1 MRMQM
6 PNATEPSRRLP
17 LYALLAANTISRT
30 GNALAGVAIPWFVL
44 ETTSSAARTGIT
56 AAFGMLPVVLAAFF
70 GGAVVDRFGFK
81 RSSIVADL
89 ASAVAVVLIPLLH
102 LTTGLAFWQLLVL
115 VFLGA
120 LLDTPGNTARGAL
133 FPDLAKLG
141 GLQLERAN
149 AMHEIASDGA
159 MLAGPPL
166 AGLLI
171 ALWGT
176 DYVLLLNAAT
186 FVISALLI
194 WLLVPGTQAAPEGEP
209 SEPSHYLRDVAD
221 GLRFIQR
228 ERTIFALVGSTALVN
243 FVVAPLLGVVL
254 PVYAQQVFGTPVS
267 LGLMLA
273 AFFSASTAGGV
284 VFGMIGHRFPRRMTY
299 LAGLLSFAGA
309 VVLLAFL
316 PPLPIILTVLLLGG
330 FVNGPVGPLFMTI
343 LQERTPAALRG
354 RVFGTVTAVEIVMGP
369 LGLLVTGSLIEL
381 VDIRI
386 VLAGIAAWFL
396 ATIIALA
403 AAKVDFGEVV
413 SS

>member
-1 MRMQM
+1 MHTADTTAPPR
-6 PNATEPSRRLP
+6 PLP
-17 LYALLAANTISRT
+17 FYGLLAANAISRT
-30 GNALAGVAIPWFVL
+30 GNALAGIAIPWFVL

-149 AMHEIASDGA
+149 AMHEIAGDGA

-176 DYVLLLNAAT
+176 DFVL
-186 FVISALLI
+186 
-194 WLLVPGTQAAPEGEP
+194 QRR
-209 SEPSHYLRDVAD
+209 YLRHLGTPDMAARPRD
-221 GLRFIQR
+221 
-228 ERTIFALVGSTALVN
+228 AGST
-243 FVVAPLLGVVL
+243 
-254 PVYAQQVFGTPVS
+254 
-267 LGLMLA
+267 
-273 AFFSASTAGGV
+273 
-284 VFGMIGHRFPRRMTY
+284 
-299 LAGLLSFAGA
+299 
-309 VVLLAFL
+309 
-316 PPLPIILTVLLLGG
+316 
-330 FVNGPVGPLFMTI
+330 
-343 LQERTPAALRG
+343 
-354 RVFGTVTAVEIVMGP
+354 
-369 LGLLVTGSLIEL
+369 
-381 VDIRI
+381 
-386 VLAGIAAWFL
+386 
-396 ATIIALA
+396 
-403 AAKVDFGEVV
+403 
-413 SS
+413 